1 MFFAGGSGR
10 GPENVAAYALLF
22 SRSSSVNDMGSL
34 CFAFLQHSGGRRRF
48 LFVVSYYNA
57 KTPGSFLCCERLL
70 FPISGF
76 GEEAQDDAATFFIS
90 GQPAKLGAKK
100 VDFLKPV
107 LLGALK
113 ISRCYLALSHLPA
126 MPATISAIPGYINAV
141 GRSVS
146 SEMKPVTVGP
156 RK

>member
-1 MFFAGGSGR
+1 M
-10 GPENVAAYALLF
+10 
-22 SRSSSVNDMGSL
+22 
-34 CFAFLQHSGGRRRF
+34 RRRRTRPQRF
-48 LFVVSYYNA
+48 LLA
-57 KTPGSFLCCERLL
+57 GSQQNSAL
-70 FPISGF
+70 
-76 GEEAQDDAATFFIS
+76 
-90 GQPAKLGAKK
+90 KK

-146 SEMKPVTVGP
+146 SEINPVTVGP